1 MKTAK
6 FIKVSQLFPNEK
18 ITVYKIVMKFFD
30 RIFDPT
36 SQPVFPIIFREQD
49 RSICS
54 RCLCFYQGAYG
65 CLRCQREVDNNENG
79 YFVVDACPHCHDL
92 SLGIEVK
99 VVALCRGCN
108 FLGDTNWIRSIDLR
122 VMAVLSER
130 DFELFANVAFAIP
143 TVTVDQQ
150 HRYFMLSSKAGTEFV
165 LWTKPS
171 TTEKAI
177 TNPLNLLHFLDY
189 LWIDAEGEDPL
200 KFVRKIDAFV
210 REWLIDDAK
219 IKQVR
224 AAVWQASLDP
234 IIANWLAA
242 HFDEVYYNVLPET
255 VLNLPIGGT
264 PLSVLMK
271 KRGF

>member
-1 MKTAK
+1 MK
-6 FIKVSQLFPNEK
+6 LF
-18 ITVYKIVMKFFD
+18 D
-30 RIFDPT
+30 WIFATT
-36 SQPVFPIIFREQD
+36 SQPDFPIAFREEE

-65 CLRCQREVDNNENG
+65 CLRCQREVDNHENG

-92 SLGIEVK
+92 SLGLEAK

-108 FLGDTNWIRSIDLR
+108 FLGDTNWIRSINLR

-143 TVTVDQQ
+143 SVTINEQL
-150 HRYFMLSSKAGTEFV
+150 RYLMLASKLGTDFV
-165 LWTKPS
+165 IWAKSGPDKKIIS
-171 TTEKAI
+171 EI
-177 TNPLNLLHFLDY
+177 PHLLSFASY
-189 LWIDAEGEDPL
+189 LWIDADGEDPL
-200 KFVRKIDAFV
+200 HLIRKIDGFV

-224 AAVWQASLDP
+224 AAVWQSSLDP

-255 VLNLPIGGT
+255 VLNLPVGGT

>member
-1 MKTAK
+1 MKYLEQ
-6 FIKVSQLFPNEK
+6 IFP
-18 ITVYKIVMKFFD
+18 T
-30 RIFDPT
+30 RT
-36 SQPVFPIIFREQD
+36 TTQPGFSIIFREEG

-65 CLRCQREVDNNENG
+65 CLRCQREVDNKENG

-92 SLGIEVK
+92 SLGLEAK

-108 FLGDTNWIRSIDLR
+108 FLGDTNWIRSINLR
-122 VMAVLSER
+122 VMAVLLER

-143 TVTVDQQ
+143 TVTINQQ

-165 LWTKPS
+165 LWIKPS
-171 TTEKAI
+171 QSEKNI
-177 TNPLNLLHFLDY
+177 SSTPHLFSVLDY
-189 LWIDAEGEDPL
+189 LWIDAEGEEPL
-200 KFVRKIDAFV
+200 NFVRKIDAFA
-210 REWLIDDAK
+210 REWLIDEAE
-219 IKQVR
+219 IKQICV
-224 AAVWQASLDP
+224 AVWQASLDP

-242 HFDEVYYNVLPET
+242 HFAEVHYNVLPET
-255 VLNLPIGGT
+255 ILNLPIGGT